1 MLETHPSSVPR
12 KSGCELS
19 EAARSTTVRSVRFPL
34 VSRRQVRDNE
44 HMTTKTFLVAGIDP
58 AAADRLRAAGGVPY
72 VADSK
77 PGYPC
82 RQCLRDAEIG
92 DEMLLVSYDPF
103 TASSPYRCA
112 SPIFI
117 HSAPCTSDDWQDL
130 PVQLTSRTLSVRGF
144 DEAAMMLDA
153 ALIEGTELSAT
164 IETLFENPAIDHL
177 HVHNASRGCWAARVE
192 RGPDSSPNKR

>member
-1 MLETHPSSVPR
+1 
-12 KSGCELS
+12 
-19 EAARSTTVRSVRFPL
+19 
-34 VSRRQVRDNE
+34 
-44 HMTTKTFLVAGIDP
+44 MTTQTFVVAGIDP
-58 AAADRLRAAGGVPY
+58 RDADQLRAAGGVIY

-117 HSAPCTSDDWQDL
+117 HSTACASDDRHSL
-130 PVQLTSRTLSVRGF
+130 PIQLTGRTLSVRGF
-144 DEAAMMLDA
+144 DSAAMMLDA
-153 ALIEGTELSAT
+153 ALIEGTDLRGT
-164 IETLFENPAIDHL
+164 IETLFDNPAIDHL
-177 HVHNASRGCWAARVE
+177 HVHNASRGCWAARVM
-192 RGPDSSPNKR
+192 RGPSN